1 MRQRAVEHRSPS
13 LESKRSFLRLRSQ
26 SVACTLELR
35 RRFLGSDQDW
45 MVEQGSVLDE
55 AYLRLL
61 GAFDIVYSWGVLHH
75 TGAMWKALENAL
87 IPIAPGGQL
96 FIAIYNDQGTHS
108 RRWRAVKRFYNR
120 TPPAVRGPVALGVAV
135 HQWGRRTAKDFLL
148 LRPFSR
154 WRTYSVERGM
164 SPWRDV
170 VDWGGGYP
178 FEVAKPEEILDFYRS
193 RNFELVKLKTCGRS
207 SGCNEFVFRRVS

>member
-1 MRQRAVEHRSPS
+1 
-13 LESKRSFLRLRSQ
+13 
-26 SVACTLELR
+26 
-35 RRFLGSDQDW
+35 

-55 AYLRLL
+55 AYLRSL

-87 IPIAPGGQL
+87 IPVAPAGQL
-96 FIAIYNDQGTHS
+96 FIAIYNGQGAHS

-193 RNFELVKLKTCGRS
+193 RNFKLVKLKTCGGS
-207 SGCNEFVFRRVS
+207 SGCNEFVFRRILP

>member
-1 MRQRAVEHRSPS
+1 M
-13 LESKRSFLRLRSQ
+13 
-26 SVACTLELR
+26 ACTLELR

-87 IPIAPGGQL
+87 IPVAPGGQL
-96 FIAIYNDQGTHS
+96 FIAIYNGQGAHS
-108 RRWRAVKRFYNR
+108 RRCRAVKRFYNR

-170 VDWGGGYP
+170 VDWVGGYP

-193 RNFELVKLKTCGRS
+193 RNFKLVKLKTCGGS
-207 SGCNEFVFRRVS
+207 SGCNQFVFRRIS

>member
-13 LESKRSFLRLRSQ
+13 LGSKRSFLRPRSQ

-55 AYLRLL
+55 AYLRSL

-87 IPIAPGGQL
+87 IPVAPGGQL

-135 HQWGRRTAKDFLL
+135 HQWGRRTVKDFLL
-148 LRPFSR
+148 LRPFST
-154 WRTYSVERGM
+154 WRTYSVERNVPLARCRGLG
-164 SPWRDV
+164 WRLS
-170 VDWGGGYP
+170 
-178 FEVAKPEEILDFYRS
+178 I
-193 RNFELVKLKTCGRS
+193 
-207 SGCNEFVFRRVS
+207 